1 EFYDS
6 FEATIGL
13 ANDGDGMTDMEKL
26 TTLKACLKQH
36 RLKTYELIYRK
47 NLGSGIIKEDPGEV
61 YRQIKSKH
69 LMFSETAEE
78 KEIRVLEEGD
88 ALQKGK
94 LSAFQWE
101 VRWES
106 HLADRDSV
114 GLGLNAKEALIQY
127 FRKIGPA
134 LSRDVRRDVFGQ
146 MGSESLAAK
155 VCYEMRDKG
164 TCSRGKDCKFSHD
177 KAVVDEARRK
187 WVKEKKQQ
195 ERPSEEPVAKYEGG
209 RKGGK
214 GKGSGRKGADQGGSK
229 GGQDDRESKACRF
242 FNTAGGCSRGSK
254 CPFSHASQKGSGG
267 PPGKGNFGPHLQRVD
282 GTGRGMECSNPFGC
296 CSGNGRSQAT
306 EKVLATDPKAKG
318 KKGKAGKQGKGKG
331 NNNDLTSLDQLPQRW
346 WTESP
351 HCKGGYQYQTE
362 VKVLDRYV
370 GCLLDGCAGCNSITE
385 EVVMGAIRAA
395 LQQGIGPDSERFPV
409 AQLERWPQ
417 EEVVMGL
424 ANDAPIKLKGAVVMR
439 VQMPDVNGQ
448 KVEEILV
455 RAKVIGKGLSTWQGL
470 ILGGRALDAADEES
484 DEVKMEGEVFV
495 SEEDLVM
502 EPMTGDWVRVTS
514 QEGTS
519 RRQVPEGTVILPFE
533 GAKAEVVPGIWDP
546 KQAEDQVYVAAQD
559 TEIVISK
566 GDPPCVAVRAGIEQE
581 ICPTCQ
587 VVEAAAWISGPE
599 CEACKEIMQ
608 ANGKP
613 QVVLL
618 LAGLMA
624 FLTAGVAAEGAEES
638 PTDEYYHLLREE
650 MEK

>member
-1 EFYDS
+1 
-6 FEATIGL
+6 
-13 ANDGDGMTDMEKL
+13 MK
-26 TTLKACLKQH
+26 C
-36 RLKTYELIYRK
+36 
-47 NLGSGIIKEDPGEV
+47 
-61 YRQIKSKH
+61 
-69 LMFSETAEE
+69 
-78 KEIRVLEEGD
+78 
-88 ALQKGK
+88 
-94 LSAFQWE
+94 
-101 VRWES
+101 
-106 HLADRDSV
+106 
-114 GLGLNAKEALIQY
+114 
-127 FRKIGPA
+127 
-134 LSRDVRRDVFGQ
+134 
-146 MGSESLAAK
+146 
-155 VCYEMRDKG
+155 G
-164 TCSRGKDCKFSHD
+164 TRACSRGKDCKFSHD

-187 WVKEKKQQ
+187 WVREKKQQ

-229 GGQDDRESKACRF
+229 GGQDDRKSKACRF

-254 CPFSHASQKGSGG
+254 CPFSHALQKGSGG
-267 PPGKGNFGPHLQRVD
+267 PAGKGNSGPHLQLANLPDLRGVD
-282 GTGRGMECSNPFGC
+282 GTGRGMECSNPPVV

-318 KKGKAGKQGKGKG
+318 KKGKTGKQGKGNR

-351 HCKGGYQYQTE
+351 NCKGGYQYQTE

-395 LQQGIGPDSERFPV
+395 LQQGIGPDSEKFLV
-409 AQLERWPQ
+409 AQLERWLQ

-470 ILGGRALDAADEES
+470 ILGGRALDAVERGGLGFRPAASCHVLDGLGVKLPRKEEMVPFPDRAYPFVSIPKTLFDQAWDPGEES

-495 SEEDLVM
+495 SEKDLVM

-519 RRQVPEGTVILPFE
+519 RRQVFEGDTVILPFE

-546 KQAEDQVYVAAQD
+546 KQAEGQVYVAAQD

-566 GDPPCVAVRAGIEQE
+566 GDPLCVAVRAGIEQE
-581 ICPTCQ
+581 ICPT
-587 VVEAAAWISGPE
+587 
-599 CEACKEIMQ
+599 
-608 ANGKP
+608 
-613 QVVLL
+613 
-618 LAGLMA
+618 
-624 FLTAGVAAEGAEES
+624 
-638 PTDEYYHLLREE
+638 
-650 MEK
+650 